1 MKLYSL
7 IMEMEPMILFKIG
20 NRTHDMPEN
29 RPMFGNGPLTHESV
43 YDHQILLNNFFF
55 FLWILFLYLDLG
67 GGDSQMLINGTSC
80 L

>member
-1 MKLYSL
+1 M
-7 IMEMEPMILFKIG
+7 FQNG
-20 NRTHDMPEN
+20 NRTQDMPEN

-55 FLWILFLYLDLG
+55 LWILFLYLGLG
-67 GGDSQMLINGTSC
+67 GGHSQMLIDGKSC